1 MKQISTIIIS
11 VLFLTL
17 NGCQSDEPKIVCKRS
32 TTQILID
39 GILDENAW
47 AKAETISLLN
57 NKTGNAVEQDEYKSE
72 VKTCYDSDYLYVAFI
87 NHDRDIFTSFTKRDE
102 HLWKDEVVEVFI
114 DTDDG
119 LSTYIEIEISPTN
132 IQFDSY
138 ITDTLNIDLIET
150 PKYNIIGLKS
160 AVFVDGTVNN
170 NQDTDKSWTVEMAIP
185 FQEIGITSKNE
196 YPINFYRIDKDNA
209 GPGSYAWS
217 PTFRRFH
224 SPSRFG
230 KIQFK

>member
-1 MKQISTIIIS
+1 MKLISIII
-11 VLFLTL
+11 VVTL
-17 NGCQSDEPKIVCKRS
+17 NGCQSGELKIVCKKS

-57 NKTGNAVEQDEYKSE
+57 NKTGKVVEQDEYKCK

-87 NHDRDIFTSFTKRDE
+87 NYDRDIFTSFTKRDE
-102 HLWKDEVVEVFI
+102 HLWNDDVAEVFI

-160 AVFVDGTVNN
+160 AVSVDGTVNN
-170 NQDTDKSWTVEMAIP
+170 NQDTDNSWTVEMAIP
-185 FQEIGITSKNE
+185 LKEIGLISKNE
-196 YPINFYRIDKDNA
+196 YAINFYRIDQDIA

-217 PTFRRFH
+217 PTFGRFH
-224 SPSRFG
+224 RPSRFG